1 MGLRLQL
8 IRCRAGTACDEGYQ
22 KYAAEK
28 DIQIRINLENTWR
41 SIYRPRSKRDYECL
55 QQEIFGDTV
64 INITSDQ
71 LKKLTKELASSYPA
85 YAAANGKAD
94 PTKMGDYFLNYLAT
108 AMENSV

>member
-1 MGLRLQL
+1 MLR
-8 IRCRAGTACDEGYQ
+8 
-22 KYAAEK
+22 KK

-41 SIYRPRSKRDYECL
+41 SITDRGSKRDYECL
-55 QQEIFGDTV
+55 AAGDFGDTV

-94 PTKMGDYFLNYLAT
+94 PTKMGDIF
-108 AMENSV
+108 